1 MVEFGETFVDK
12 LRIGL
17 ELAFA
22 IQKTLLD
29 PCVDRRLPDTA
40 AA

>member
-17 ELAFA
+17 ELALA
-22 IQKTLLD
+22 GRKTLLD
-29 PCVDRRLPDTA
+29 PCIDRRPA
-40 AA
+40 AAA